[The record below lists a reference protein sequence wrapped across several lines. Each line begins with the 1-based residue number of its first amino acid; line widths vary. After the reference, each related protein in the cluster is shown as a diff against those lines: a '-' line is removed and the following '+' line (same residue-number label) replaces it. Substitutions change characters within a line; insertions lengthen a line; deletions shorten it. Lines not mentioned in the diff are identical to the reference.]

1 MALLHVNFYSRTLER
16 ETQMDVILPEA
27 AKKLIGMEGVAT
39 RQCKTLYLLHGMS
52 DDQTVWQRRTSI
64 ERYAAAYGL
73 AVVMPTTDLGWYTD
87 MYRGDK
93 YFAFITRELPAV
105 CRDLFPMMS
114 PRREDTYVAGLS
126 MGGYGALKC
135 ALKRPESYAACAAF
149 SSVTDYPGRAARAD
163 ERERREI
170 RAIVGPDGIVPE
182 DEDLFALLKKADAS
196 ALPEFYMTCGEQDA
210 LYGENVRFARALEEK
225 GARLRFDHWE
235 GTHSWE
241 LWDRSIKQTMELFF
255 GNRR

>member
-1 MALLHVNFYSRTLER
+1 MAFLRCDYHSTLLDMSTSFIAS
-16 ETQMDVILPEA
+16 LPDS
-27 AKKLIGMEGVAT
+27 VALD
-39 RQCKTLYLLHGMS
+39 KAPVLYLLHGLS
-52 DDQTVWQRRTSI
+52 DNCTGWSRYTRVD
-64 ERYAAAYGL
+64 RYAYDHQV
-73 AVVMPTTDLGWYTD
+73 AVIMPEVQRSFYTD
-87 MYRGDK
+87 MAMGME
-93 YFAFITRELPAV
+93 YFSYITEELPAF
-105 CRDLFPMMS
+105 CRHTFGLS
-114 PRREDTYVAGLS
+114 RERELNYVAGLS

-170 RAIVGPDGIVPE
+170 RAIVGPGGIVPE
-182 DEDLFALLKKADAS
+182 DEDLFALLKKADIP

-210 LYGENVRFARALEEK
+210 LYDENVRFARALEEK

-241 LWDRSIKQTMELFF
+241 LWDRSVKQTMELFF
-255 GNRR
+255 ENRR

>member
-52 DDQTVWQRRTSI
+52 DDQTIWQRRTSI

-93 YFAFITRELPAV
+93 YFAFITCELPAV

-135 ALKRPESYAACAAF
+135 ALTYQVRPARGRCVQPRGFAVRRGRYPPAAPQWILGGRVWPAGADSRFVQRSVRRGGSAATREPPAAVHVVRHGGF
-149 SSVTDYPGRAARAD
+149 PAAGQPRAARS
-163 ERERREI
+163 
-170 RAIVGPDGIVPE
+170 
-182 DEDLFALLKKADAS
+182 S
-196 ALPEFYMTCGEQDA
+196 A
-210 LYGENVRFARALEEK
+210 
-225 GARLRFDHWE
+225 GAGLR
-235 GTHSWE
+235 SY
-241 LWDRSIKQTMELFF
+241 LC
-255 GNRR
+255 

>member
-1 MALLHVNFYSRTLER
+1 MAFLRCDYHSTLLDMSTSFIAS
-16 ETQMDVILPEA
+16 LPDSVDLDKA
-27 AKKLIGMEGVAT
+27 PV
-39 RQCKTLYLLHGMS
+39 LYLLHGLS
-52 DDQTVWQRRTSI
+52 DNCTGWSRYTRVD
-64 ERYAAAYGL
+64 RYAYDHQV
-73 AVVMPTTDLGWYTD
+73 AVIMPEVQRSFYTD
-87 MYRGDK
+87 MAMGME
-93 YFAFITRELPAV
+93 YFSYITEELPAF
-105 CRDLFPMMS
+105 CRHAFGLS
-114 PRREDTYVAGLS
+114 RERELNYVAGLS

>member
-135 ALKRPESYAACAAF
+135 ALRAGDVFSRGASLSGAADIRQPAPRWILGGRVWPAGADSRFVQRSVRRGKSAAAREPPAAVHVVRHGGF
-149 SSVTDYPGRAARAD
+149 PAAGQPRAARS
-163 ERERREI
+163 
-170 RAIVGPDGIVPE
+170 
-182 DEDLFALLKKADAS
+182 S
-196 ALPEFYMTCGEQDA
+196 A
-210 LYGENVRFARALEEK
+210 
-225 GARLRFDHWE
+225 GAGLR
-235 GTHSWE
+235 SY
-241 LWDRSIKQTMELFF
+241 LC
-255 GNRR
+255 

>member
-52 DDQTVWQRRTSI
+52 DDQTIWQRRTSI

-135 ALKRPESYAACAAF
+135 ALRARAMCSAAGLRCQARQISASCPPVDIGRTCLARGSRFPVRSTICSPRRKRCRPRTARRC
-149 SSVTDYPGRAARAD
+149 TCGAARRIPCCRATT
-163 ERERREI
+163 RCAIICWRWATI
-170 RAIVGPDGIVPE
+170 LPMLKARAITPGNGGICTFRMCCAGCFP
-182 DEDLFALLKKADAS
+182 K
-196 ALPEFYMTCGEQDA
+196 
-210 LYGENVRFARALEEK
+210 
-225 GARLRFDHWE
+225 
-235 GTHSWE
+235 
-241 LWDRSIKQTMELFF
+241 
-255 GNRR
+255 RR

>member
-52 DDQTVWQRRTSI
+52 DDQTIWQRRTSI

-105 CRDLFPMMS
+105 CRRMFGLGAA
-114 PRREDTYVAGLS
+114 REQNYIFGLS
-126 MGGYGALKC
+126 MGGYGAMKC
-135 ALKRPESYAACAAF
+135 AL
-149 SSVTDYPGRAARAD
+149 TYPGRYAGAASFSGVCDLR
-163 ERERREI
+163 RTVERRSISLHESEI
-170 RAIVGPDGIVPE
+170 AAIFGEEKAVPPK
-182 DEDLFALLKKADAS
+182 DDLFVLAERLSGEAPGLYLS
-196 ALPEFYMTCGEQDA
+196 CGEQDG
-210 LYGENVRFARALEEK
+210 LYAANERFSAHLASLSL
-225 GARLRFDHWE
+225 AHRFDHWP
-235 GTHSWE
+235 GAHT
-241 LWDRSIKQTMELFF
+241 WDFWDTSLRAALAYFF
-255 GNRR
+255 D

>member
-16 ETQMDVILPEA
+16 DTQMDVILPEA

-52 DDQTVWQRRTSI
+52 DDQTIWQRRTSI

-135 ALKRPESYAACAAF
+135 ALRAGDVFSRGASLSGAADIRQLPPGGYWEDVFGPREQIPGSFNICSPRQKRCRPRTARRC
-149 SSVTDYPGRAARAD
+149 TCGAARRIPCCRATT
-163 ERERREI
+163 RCAIIFWRWATILPMLKAQAITPGNGGICTFRMCCAGCFPKRR
-170 RAIVGPDGIVPE
+170 
-182 DEDLFALLKKADAS
+182 
-196 ALPEFYMTCGEQDA
+196 
-210 LYGENVRFARALEEK
+210 
-225 GARLRFDHWE
+225 
-235 GTHSWE
+235 
-241 LWDRSIKQTMELFF
+241 
-255 GNRR
+255 